1 MIFDE
6 CTSGFRETYGGLHKK
21 YKVDPDIAVFGKALG
36 NGYAITSIIG
46 RKKIMNCAN
55 ETFISSTFWTERIGF
70 VAALKT
76 LEVMKSKKSWKII
89 TATGNKIRLKWKKIA
104 SKNNLK
110 IKIYG
115 LPSLSR
121 FEIQSKNWVK
131 YKTYITQEML
141 KHGFLASDSIYVS
154 IAHTENIL
162 NRYLFKLDK
171 IFSVI
176 RQCEVKSQ
184 NIDDLIDNEISK
196 LNVMKRMN

>member
-1 MIFDE
+1 
-6 CTSGFRETYGGLHKK
+6 
-21 YKVDPDIAVFGKALG
+21 
-36 NGYAITSIIG
+36 
-46 RKKIMNCAN
+46 
-55 ETFISSTFWTERIGF
+55 
-70 VAALKT
+70 
-76 LEVMKSKKSWKII
+76 
-89 TATGNKIRLKWKKIA
+89 
-104 SKNNLK
+104 
-110 IKIYG
+110 
-115 LPSLSR
+115 
-121 FEIQSKNWVK
+121 
-131 YKTYITQEML
+131 ML